1 MIDLKKLQELVAL
14 MVDNDLIELDIRDGE
29 ESVSLSRPGSHAP
42 APVYHAAPSAPAP
55 APAPAAASAPA
66 SAPAAGAP
74 SAEDSNLVAIESPM
88 VGTFYSAS
96 KPESPPFIKVGDHV
110 GPDTVVCLI
119 EAMKVFSEVK
129 AEVSG
134 VVKQI
139 VAKNSDSVEFGQT
152 LMLVEP
158 A

>member
-1 MIDLKKLQELVAL
+1 MIDLKKLEELVAL
-14 MVDNDLIELDIRDGE
+14 MVDNDLIELDIRDGD
-29 ESVSLSRPGSHAP
+29 ESVSLSRPSPHAP
-42 APVYHAAPSAPAP
+42 AYHTAPPVAAP
-55 APAPAAASAPA
+55 APAPAAAAPAPSAPSAPA
-66 SAPAAGAP
+66 ESAGGDDAGLTP
-74 SAEDSNLVAIESPM
+74 IESPM

-96 KPESPPFIKVGDHV
+96 KPENPPFVKVGDHV

-134 VVKQI
+134 VVKKI

>member
-29 ESVSLSRPGSHAP
+29 ESVSLSRPSANAQPVYQAPPP
-42 APVYHAAPSAPAP
+42 APTHA
-55 APAPAAASAPA
+55 APAPAAPAA
-66 SAPAAGAP
+66 SAPAA
-74 SAEDSNLVAIESPM
+74 DSSPADNGNLVAIESPM
-88 VGTFYSAS
+88 VGTFYTSS
-96 KPESPPFIKVGDHV
+96 KPEAPAFVKVGDRV
-110 GPDTVVCLI
+110 DPDTVVCLI

-139 VAKNSDSVEFGQT
+139 VTKNSDSVEFGQT
-152 LMLVEP
+152 LMLVDP
-158 A
+158 D

>member
-1 MIDLKKLQELVAL
+1 MIDLKKLEELVAL

-29 ESVSLSRPGSHAP
+29 ESVSLSRPSPHM
-42 APVYHAAPSAPAP
+42 APVYHAAPAAP
-55 APAPAAASAPA
+55 APAPAAAPAP
-66 SAPAAGAP
+66 APAAAAP
-74 SAEDSNLVAIESPM
+74 SGGDAPAADSNLVAIESPM
-88 VGTFYSAS
+88 VGTYYSAS
-96 KPESPPFIKVGDHV
+96 KPEAPPFVKVGDHV